1 MFLYRFFV
9 NVNKRADWLRTK
21 YALFFKPLSQLCTAM
36 AVGKG
41 ISHSYNLVLMLSIYL
56 ILGGITFKYE
66 RINATIS
73 NLVIIFISNELAS
86 QQQLFIEICRKRK
99 S

>member
-1 MFLYRFFV
+1 MSTNALIGLERNMPFL
-9 NVNKRADWLRTK
+9 
-21 YALFFKPLSQLCTAM
+21 FKPLSHLCTAM
-36 AVGKG
+36 AVGQG
-41 ISHSYNLVLMLSIYL
+41 ISRSHNLVLTLSIYL

-86 QQQLFIEICRKRK
+86 QQPLFIEICRKRK